1 MPSLPPLLTEQ
12 NIYSTPS
19 AAEHESSS
27 PLTHGDSGISSLEDG
42 SDRTLDE
49 IRRDETELRSEICHL
64 RTDVARLSSKL
75 KKTMIFTGIYVV
87 LAVVLAFTGFS
98 AALLSRMNG
107 AYEPGNPTD
116 KFVAAL
122 SDEIKEL
129 RATMKNLDNRPDR
142 QSVKPAE
149 VAKLP
154 AQMDCANLPADIK
167 ANAVGFPIHFEL
179 KSDKISP
186 ESAATLDSIAKI
198 LALAPDRCVV
208 IEGHA
213 DATGTAEKN
222 MALSKA
228 RANSVANYIAGKA
241 GIQRNRLVPL
251 GKGSSSPATGLDPTD
266 PQNRQVIFKVATGQM

>member
-1 MPSLPPLLTEQ
+1 MASIPPLLTEQ
-12 NIYSTPS
+12 NIYSTPP

-27 PLTHGDSGISSLEDG
+27 PLAHGDSGISSLEDG

-64 RTDVARLSSKL
+64 RTDVARLSSTL

-87 LAVVLAFTGFS
+87 LAIVLAFAGFG
-98 AALLSRMNG
+98 AALFSRMNG
-107 AYEPGNPTD
+107 AYAPGEPAD
-116 KFVAAL
+116 KLMAAL
-122 SDEIKEL
+122 SDEIKEV
-129 RATMKNLDNRPDR
+129 RATMKNLDNRLNR
-142 QSVKPAE
+142 QPAIPAE
-149 VAKLP
+149 ATKPP

-167 ANAVGFPIHFEL
+167 ANTVGFPIHFEL
-179 KSDKISP
+179 RSDKISP

-198 LALAPDRCVV
+198 LSLAPDRCVV

-213 DATGTAEKN
+213 DATGTAERN

-228 RANSVANYIAGKA
+228 RAVSVASYIAGKT
-241 GIQRNRLVPL
+241 GFESSRLVPL

-266 PQNRQVIFKVATGQM
+266 PQNRQVIFKVVTGRM